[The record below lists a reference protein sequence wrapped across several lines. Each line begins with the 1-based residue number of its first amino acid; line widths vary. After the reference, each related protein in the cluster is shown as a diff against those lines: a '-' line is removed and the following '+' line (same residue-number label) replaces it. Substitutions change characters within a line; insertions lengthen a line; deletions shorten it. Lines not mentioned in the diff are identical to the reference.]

1 MNAAPTRPTRLW
13 VTGLGLVTPLGI
25 GVEATWKRL
34 VAGERAIGPIRRF
47 PVEGQRSAVAAE
59 VADVDG
65 IDAVRVEGPGWSRTS
80 AMAATA
86 AAEAMRAARLDP
98 RTLRV
103 GLVVGSTTGGM
114 LETEQLLARLH
125 ADPDAHEAL
134 AAMLS
139 HPLSATGDR
148 LAERLGPFARV
159 RVLSSA
165 CSSGANAIVVAA
177 SWLLSGEVDA
187 VVAGGTDG
195 LCRLTL
201 GGFNALAA
209 LDPEPCRPFDRRR
222 RGTSLGE
229 GAGFLV
235 IEREDAAR
243 RRTITPIAELAGWAS
258 GSEAHHITNPAA
270 DGDVVASLIASA
282 MGRAGLIPAEIDYVS
297 AHGTGTPANDRVEAA
312 ALARALGPEIARIPV
327 SSSKGQIGHCLGAA
341 GAIEAAITALVVQ
354 RRTLVPTAGL
364 EEIDP
369 EAALVHVRGVGTQ
382 VPRVRSALS
391 CAFGFGGMDTLLV
404 LAESGRQGRPDNPPL
419 RRVVITAASVV
430 AGTRVMS
437 GTACATLLEGAQP
450 VEGALDTDAHLDP
463 VRSRRLDRC
472 ARLAVVTVETALRDA
487 GAPDPATDSAT
498 HSATHSATGVLL
510 GSAFGNVDGSAE
522 FMHRIFEKGPRAAS
536 PADFPNLVPSSP
548 VGHAS
553 IYLGLRGPAFATAD
567 LGTSGESA
575 FVQAVQLIASGEAER
590 MVAGAI
596 EPRSRIVE
604 RVLSTLFV
612 HPASQP
618 APGPARGRADFA
630 AAVVLEDEALAM
642 RRSSRVLAR
651 VVRTLEW
658 RDSAEDALAHLP
670 APVGDR
676 AEILLARDSEAA
688 DDLLARTAWSA
699 CPRLSCAQTLG
710 DSDGL
715 GGIALAVAAA
725 RIGTGLAK
733 DVLVVGLDEARG
745 YFIVLSAP

>member
-1 MNAAPTRPTRLW
+1 LW

-34 VAGERAIGPIRRF
+34 VAGERAIRPIRRF
-47 PVEGQRSAVAAE
+47 PASGQRSAVAAE

-65 IDAVRVEGPGWSRTS
+65 AFAVQVEGPGWSRTS

-86 AAEAMRAARLDP
+86 ATEAMRAARLDP

-103 GLVVGSTTGGM
+103 GLVVGTTTGGM

-125 ADPDAHEAL
+125 AEPDSHEAL

-159 RVLSSA
+159 RMLSSA

-235 IEREDAAR
+235 IERESTAR
-243 RRTITPIAELAGWAS
+243 QRTITPIAELAGWAS

-270 DGDVVASLIASA
+270 DGDVVASLVARA
-282 MGRAGLIPAEIDYVS
+282 MGRAGLTPADIDYVS

-369 EAALVHVRGVGTQ
+369 DAALVHVRGVGTQ

-391 CAFGFGGMDTLLV
+391 CAFGFGGMDTLLA
-404 LAESGRQGRPDNPPL
+404 LADPGRQGKPGDPPV
-419 RRVVITAASVV
+419 RQVVITAASVV

-450 VEGALDTDAHLDP
+450 AEGALDTDAHLDP
-463 VRSRRLDRC
+463 VRARRLDRC

-487 GAPDPATDSAT
+487 GAPDPAT
-498 HSATHSATGVLL
+498 HSATGVLL
-510 GSAFGNVDGSAE
+510 GSAFGNVDGCAE

-630 AAVVLEDEALAM
+630 AAVVLEDEALAI
-642 RRSSRVLAR
+642 RRSTRVLAR

-676 AEILLARDSEAA
+676 AEVVLARDSEAA
-688 DDLLARTAWSA
+688 DALLARTAWSA